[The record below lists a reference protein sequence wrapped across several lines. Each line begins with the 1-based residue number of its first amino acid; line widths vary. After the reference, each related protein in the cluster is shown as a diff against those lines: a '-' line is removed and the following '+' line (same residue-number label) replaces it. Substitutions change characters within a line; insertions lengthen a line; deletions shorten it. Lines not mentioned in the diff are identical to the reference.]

1 MANNHRSVRC
11 SEYNKLWHIMQMCWI
26 YQKVYDLKLYLLCYI
41 ETIALSFQTRKNG
54 PKVLL
59 LGTYRPPNLSKSVW
73 ESGRFSNIIL
83 VGDLNCDLLNPDSG
97 AKDGRAHID
106 LAEVYLFS
114 NLIKKPARITEKS
127 TSLIDVIFTS
137 KPRSFLSS
145 GVYDTEIS
153 DHSLV
158 YAVMRSHCP
167 RACMKTKNKRSFKP

>member
-11 SEYNKLWHIMQMCWI
+11 SEYNKSWHIMQMCWI
-26 YQKVYDLKLYLLCYI
+26 YQKVYALKLYLLCYI

-97 AKDGRAHID
+97 AKDGRALID
-106 LAEVYLFS
+106 LAEVYLLS
-114 NLIKKPARITEKS
+114 NLIKNLQE
-127 TSLIDVIFTS
+127 SL
-137 KPRSFLSS
+137 
-145 GVYDTEIS
+145 
-153 DHSLV
+153 
-158 YAVMRSHCP
+158 
-167 RACMKTKNKRSFKP
+167 KNLH